1 VSNGR
6 FQEVIHENFEENP
19 LLRLLGAGGVTHM
32 LWDSPVTWEGPDRF
46 RIQGPSPKH
55 QTMIWSRCEGVTG
68 LPLTHIPIGPE

>member
-6 FQEVIHENFEENP
+6 YQEIIHGYDK
-19 LLRLLGAGGVTHM
+19 LHDLVGVGGRTYVT
-32 LWDSPVTWEGPDRF
+32 LDSPVTWEGPDRF
-46 RIQGPSPKH
+46 RVQGPSPKH